1 MLEMNIAFQI
11 MRKLDSVFRTKL
23 SAAQIDMSV
32 NFHGLRENIPMKQI
46 MIDKN
51 QVNQTVTRIRVIV
64 LILKIQIE
72 KIKYLSLH

>member
-1 MLEMNIAFQI
+1 
-11 MRKLDSVFRTKL
+11 MRKLDSVFGTKL

-64 LILKIQIE
+64 LILKIQIG